1 MVHGLRAIA
10 APTARTERNL
20 HKLKEE
26 LGTTHQEPAMRSF
39 GEICWVER
47 GFLPCLGGLA
57 LAIG

>member
-26 LGTTHQEPAMRSF
+26 LGTTHQEPVMRSF

-47 GFLPCLGGLA
+47 GSCLA
-57 LAIG
+57 LAALALATG